1 MMTMND
7 DKDTRDHAHDDGDDD
22 HGAADADSAD
32 SASMWAGEILKQN
45 SKELFQWPETVHD
58 HDPAKFKVI

>member
-7 DKDTRDHAHDDGDDD
+7 DKDTHDHSHDDGDD
-22 HGAADADSAD
+22 HGPADADSVD

-45 SKELFQWPETVHD
+45 SEFIEWPETVHD